1 MFEDQDPVES
11 FSDFVSRTS
20 PSAPAKRK
28 PAPATPAP
36 GSFGEFVQQSSKP
49 QREPD
54 GPEVPA
60 WALRQSRTIDVVPDA
75 LDFRG
80 PTEGDK
86 LVDRAMTAAGAVA
99 PPPTEARIGRSAFA
113 RRVRPERSAAAVASD
128 DAAAQSFERSNTPI
142 WTDNEPLTTDERRQA
157 SEGFLASLA
166 LDKQAQE
173 QQAKA
178 AVEAEAKRAPKD
190 AFSRVGGNFARG
202 VVSGAGQ
209 PIEMMATDDRHP
221 VLKEAAA
228 KALADIEDVAREYFP
243 LDRRDPAKLNPFKG
257 DFYSVDNAGKI
268 LTESIPYAAGT
279 TVPFAAISAGAGGA
293 ASLLAPEAAAAEVIP
308 RMTVA
313 DAVPAWAARRL
324 PARLAARELTEGVTG
339 ADLVGRAS
347 ASATGASSTAAQEY
361 EAAKRAGM
369 TDEQAARSA
378 AIGAVIGM
386 SEGLGAP
393 STVGKFR
400 RGAHII
406 DETVEEA
413 LQEGFSQAATGVNA
427 KYLTGYDPNK
437 PVSEIAGE
445 AAGNAL
451 VGGAVGGLMATPGGI
466 SKPHTAPGPQAQIR
480 PQIDERS
487 RLNEAALAQAATSP
501 AAPTAPPNQGGTQA
515 GPQPSAPSRPA
526 AGVLFPQAQAQP
538 AIEDLS
544 SLSPT
549 DRVNKL
555 LERTNQMREGRAQAN
570 VEQQLNKDFAEA
582 SGLLDAAEQGWDVD
596 RPTAELYVQSG
607 AKKLKS
613 ALSTLQS
620 SPGFQAELQAAAAG
634 QPLPATPYTTAVQ
647 TIQARLANAEALVN
661 RDADIARIEKEGRS
675 EVDRIQAEIQA
686 EADQAQKEQA
696 KLQRKDEKE
705 QAKFERKAQKED
717 EKASRLDARRR
728 LQEENKKARQAEME
742 LQRRTAQDERSRRI
756 AEAELQRISAHN
768 AALQQADKA
777 GQRSLQYHNEGRT
790 SEAIAELIVQQNQLR
805 DAVKYLP
812 RTSDAQAVKADLNRY
827 SGQIGNR
834 IGDLRR
840 QMRGGRGGRGETTEP
855 IPSLLSPDAIVNP
868 DGGVPKMLKAYEE
881 AHYQPGSSFQ
891 RLAEEQADETEETT
905 PLLTAIRRLGGIRD
919 DGITGGELRRLGVK
933 ESGTTGLVN
942 RNGSAPDRMR
952 EMLAGE
958 GYLPDDSTVSDLFDA
973 IEAEMR
979 GADRDE
985 EGESFDDYYRRQ
997 AEEEREAQRRGDGAT
1012 RGDSFEEYL
1021 ARQDRQAEIEPAE
1034 ERADDEPAGDSFGG
1048 FIAGQAEN
1056 PTDEEAEDLAAY
1068 ERAIKRSLAENPR
1081 PYGERTR
1088 PPEPGS
1094 SGLSFS
1100 GFNVMLA
1107 RHREEIDRLRTMD
1120 LNSPEAR
1127 EIISEIEADNARI
1140 GLEDNRGHLTPHLEE
1155 LITMIM
1161 SDQFE
1166 ALAEEEESLLDQIGD
1181 EIHRYHEEDA
1191 PAIEGE
1197 IAALDLVFEDEDM
1210 RELLEVAAAGDD
1222 NAASQFI
1229 DYGTQ
1234 FYGITEQTA
1243 TDLIETRRAARTAQ
1257 RADLARHDA
1266 PRPAQQ
1272 APRTPEKLTDREVRL
1287 LRTNPSDVFDE
1298 QFDSYMQAVEDLHAR
1313 AVRGEVDVDPTSI
1326 YDPVRWVG
1334 VPSDVVSRLIEN
1346 KSAPRAPLL
1355 NRIHGNRSARVDKGR
1370 LPARENVEIINKYK
1384 NADLLSLAK
1393 PTRANRMSRL
1403 TQLINA
1409 AKTTVEKNPSG
1420 AAKVWMDE
1428 VRDLLQRA
1436 LAARAQYEAENPSKA
1451 PGVKTVPGVVA
1462 HPDPKLDGKP
1472 VLARTS
1478 DGRVVVENSDNKGGI
1493 SVVKDRSE
1501 SPEAQEADDDRIV
1514 RERAEAAL
1522 KLAKES
1528 PAPEAWEFT
1537 REEFEALPKAYRG
1550 IRENSATEGLLFVT
1564 PQLALAKQHGKRV
1577 MEGRIVDLERLVPDP
1592 EVEGFEARD
1601 LTGRESFELGSAST
1615 TIDNFPPDRHEM
1627 LVRAAVRDGKPVP
1640 SRVLADYSDL
1650 ARPATKASTEPK
1662 EFEPLAGPTDP
1673 AVIKNRKREI
1683 GKLMPFNIQGNKSDL
1698 LAKGLGALMER
1709 AAKGTRRMIDAFAG
1723 SGTYTHYMRSRK
1735 IANQGDILNEFEPL
1749 RYIAHKQLRDNP
1761 EAVAAEADRVVADL
1775 RKLTAPIREGE
1786 PFSDTHDRIRQQVA
1800 AYFQGRLRALVV
1812 EGENLNER
1820 GRTGEPVEMVD
1831 SPETAG
1837 VYLVLQNQ
1845 SLNFLPV
1852 QAEVSAPTVSEN
1864 QSAFNFYEED
1874 AAAREPK
1881 FRLPGFGVISN
1892 ESGKVGLFAHGRE
1905 RILQSG
1911 VRALEA
1917 GRRMVGVDVRR
1928 GDGWALIGR
1937 EAKAGDLVPVDTSYL
1952 NRGSQE
1958 TSNYNK
1964 ATAEDAV
1971 PAIYNEKVRKNLLPA
1986 WDRGAKLVI
1995 TNNWDEGVASFLRSL
2010 GFRLVKAFR
2019 QGASKDDIQSG
2030 GAAELIAV
2038 NFDPATGEFF
2048 ERRRD
2053 DAPGVAAD
2061 VTGQSTLDRRSAD
2074 GGQAGSERLAE
2085 QPEGEDATVRGR
2097 RSDSGDGRQL
2107 TEEPK
2112 WVTEARARAAG
2123 GRPQLPDQVDVVG
2136 YEAYR
2141 PGITRPEWTQA
2152 VVEKLGSGAQRF
2164 TEATWQRLQPPRPK
2178 IHRRAE
2184 EAPVFYSQLERTI
2197 ESKMPAKASAE
2208 QVRAIIENPQNGV
2221 KSDEV
2226 KWSGLDDFLR
2236 DKRSVTKQE
2245 VSDFLKANRVEVKE
2259 ITRGGLEYDNTEE
2272 GLEALAAEAAQD
2284 DSLWDLLNTRREW
2297 DSFDSVE
2304 ARMDYLFMEDPE
2316 ALSAY
2321 INRGERAAATTRYS
2335 EYALPGAK
2343 PGSYRELLLTLP
2355 IGEDKT
2361 LRRFRIYD
2369 EDGNLEMPTYYNSE
2383 EEARDDWQAI
2393 TGSDLEE
2400 GHLVVREESPVK
2412 IPADRFMHS
2421 HWDEPNVLAHVRYN
2435 ERTDAKGKR
2444 VLFLEEIQSDW
2455 HQKGRRSG
2463 YKPSPEEARQQRAAW
2478 TEETDKLEQK
2488 LGEKTGQMIQIEKEI
2503 QRTRKANKE
2512 AFPQHTIKDRDG
2524 GILYQGNDGK
2534 AAFLTL
2540 KENER
2545 DSGAWEDYDAV
2556 PKLPQSFHDLTSE
2569 WQRLGNETDGIR
2581 ARIEEINSNRKL
2593 LSTAELGGPPKAP
2606 FSKTWHEFAFKRM
2619 LRYAAENG
2627 YDRIAWAT
2635 GEQQAERYD
2644 LSKQVSEVGY
2654 VQGRNGRFTIYAKP
2668 VTGGNVS
2675 EVAKG
2680 IEAEKLSDYVG
2691 KELAEKMI
2699 AGEGAPNRSGDSIKI
2714 FRGVD
2719 LKIGGEGLKG
2729 FYDRILPAFANKY
2742 AKKWGAKVQEVNL
2755 GRLPKAENLQVFEG
2769 NHGGFVVARD
2779 EEGLGA
2785 LPGVY
2790 KTRAEAEAEILRLQR
2805 EDKRQGFGFNLVFD
2819 DHGPYHGQ
2827 VLRDENNA
2835 PVFFPS
2841 AMEAEQHMQDE
2852 GLPQMTVT
2860 PASKAVAHGVDVTPE
2875 MRASVMKGQPL
2886 FRKEPVFYSQLER
2899 TINAKMPAKASAAQ
2913 IRAIIE
2919 NPQSGVKPD
2928 EVKWTGLDDF
2938 LGTKE
2943 SFTKQEVLDHLAE
2956 NRVELKEVMKSDS
2969 TQASSMQ
2976 RELNSLAS
2984 LGAYRSPEQEREYN
2998 SLARRL
3004 QRLQED
3010 GGGAKYAQHSLGGY
3024 DPGTYRELLLTLPPR
3039 PSVQK
3044 FEPYQDPSG
3053 RWWAYNVA
3061 REVLEYAV
3069 GPDGRSGFPTRA
3081 GAEEH
3086 ARELRAKPDPTPGST
3101 YTSSHYSEPN
3111 ILAHVRFDE
3120 RSDADGKRVL
3130 FVQEIQSDWHQAG
3143 RKGGYREKWPKEK
3156 VDKFTVRPTPSDAG
3170 YWMVLDGDGNI
3181 VGSPPVRFNKTA
3193 EAALALIKKSALD
3206 GTLNGMGK
3214 VPDAPF
3220 KKTWHELAF
3229 KRVLRFAAENGFD
3242 KIAWTT
3248 GEQQADRYDLSKQV
3262 DMVRAAKDGEG
3273 TYVLFAFK
3281 GGVTVFSEHKVP
3293 ADRVAD
3299 YLGKDLAERILAEA
3313 GEVNPRQTNWDG
3325 YAEYSGVDLKVGGQ
3339 GMKGFYDKILPSFAS
3354 KYGKKW
3360 GAKVG
3365 VTEISSRTPDPMH
3378 TRSIRR
3384 EGTNILATQNDGHE
3398 HIPLGHRYNTEAE
3411 AEAALQA
3418 WQERMDKTRQAES
3431 ARVHSMDIT
3440 PEMRASVEE
3449 GQPLFRKEPTFYSQ
3463 LERTITAKM
3472 PAKASAAQVRAI
3484 LSNPQN
3490 GVKADEL
3497 KWTGL
3502 DNLLERGGHFTKEQ
3516 VLDHLRQNRVQ
3527 FDEVVKGARPG
3538 VERRLPPDQIV
3549 RRLNEEDADIFGEP
3563 VGSWG
3568 LFSLIDRS
3576 DEDDLIVPLGN
3587 WPTYEHAVDAAFAS
3601 AEEAGIDYEEHMG
3614 AVSNTDAK
3622 FSHYTLPGEKA
3633 DYTELLLT
3641 LPVEDRSV
3649 RELPADY
3656 RVEQPRRGGDGWTV
3670 YDPQGR
3676 DYGYGSTREQAIED
3690 ALRLLNDLAE
3700 PSEGVYNSSHYGEP
3714 NILAHVRFDTRTDAD
3729 GKRILFLEEV
3739 QSDWHQEGRK
3749 RGYKPNSR
3757 ELAALDKELE
3767 QALSAYN
3774 QAFARWREATG
3785 GRNVAVFDST
3795 SEGAEMLG
3803 RLRELQQS
3811 RYPSGNAVPDAPF
3824 KKTWHELVF
3833 KRMLRHAAENGFDR
3847 VGWTTGAQQADRYDL
3862 AKQVSEIRVYKRYN
3876 GDGFNVNARGLNG
3889 EMVVMQH
3896 AKTADDLADLIGK
3909 DAAQKALDI
3918 IESGNRLPTGEQAA
3932 FLRGDDLKVGGS
3944 GMRGF
3949 YDKILPA
3956 FASKYAKK
3964 WGAKVGETN
3973 LADAYGQDDAT
3984 IPRDQVVNH
3993 PAFIR
3998 DRGQGLSYDDA
4009 YMNAEGEIFQE
4020 RAAQQ
4025 GLNKIHFIDVTPAMR
4040 ESVLEGQPLFQKPS
4054 AQGLPGLTEADL
4066 PQIIADAR
4074 VTFKSGKRG
4083 ASGTVYANDS
4093 AAHILRAAFKEVY
4106 GEDADLL
4113 NFNTESSVIQAMAE
4127 VIEKDAGDAY
4137 FQAKTRKQLRSIA
4150 RELQAAADAADT
4162 VSVIFADKGRGF
4174 SDIAKSRRHE
4184 LTHAAQS
4191 GLQNSRGFLQGHRFG
4206 RVIADRLAEMGYAP
4220 EDRTMEAA
4228 AFVAGGEWQRVGL
4241 TEQQGREFLHDYF
4254 DDIART
4260 NGREA
4265 LERFVTLAPKIKSAL
4280 AEVKER
4286 YGTQRQNPAGSESGK
4301 SAQGDRGAD
4310 EPRQSGSG
4318 GSKVSRRVEPGVQG
4332 QGRADGEDSSDR
4344 KREVSAGRGFS
4355 VGPLENEPTGPIAA
4369 SGLGV
4374 LQQVAAGKNPRTTPL
4389 REIVADHR
4397 PIQVDPLKIQDQAL
4411 EAIVKAGVARTLPGA
4426 RALYWAD
4433 KLKARGLTNRL
4444 ANRQAKFIEDAIA
4457 KTNAIIEAS
4466 ERMARADRTGAEYQ
4480 KARKELQQL
4489 RRELHAQLAKLSDY
4503 SGPVEYAAKYS
4514 KAALLTAAHI
4524 LTNNILDQVA
4534 SFPLHEAQ
4542 KMLGFMLP
4550 VKALQK
4556 WGVDVDRTSV
4566 DFRDL
4571 VPAIAREFGA
4581 VLRGT
4586 KDALPDIYQML
4597 RYGTTDLLLDEE
4609 VARQQADDLDEEGKP
4624 RTGGADRY
4632 ELGKRARGVPGLDQ
4646 TIAAIGRMHG
4656 AADAFGRRWAL
4667 TTALTAQA
4675 NAIAKK
4681 VGKEHGLSTK
4691 EIKDLAVDLAAEP
4704 SPQMMVLAAD
4714 EANRFILD
4722 FPTFIHN
4729 AIQTLRKVGSNDP
4742 KYKLASLAFNRALD
4756 FVVKFEK
4763 IPLAAQMQSLVHYSP
4778 VGLIGQGYNVRQASL
4793 SKKAGKPISKA
4804 ESAEIAE
4811 RLRQGLLGTLM
4822 WAGVGVLGSLGYL
4835 QFTGGGD
4842 DRNRVRNAEG
4852 ALGENPFEPELVVGD
4867 TAIGISKL
4875 GVAGRAGSLAARV
4888 ASAARRR
4895 TDPLTGEQEPVSKVA
4910 TRSAKA
4916 AAEGLINDN
4925 PVGRGVGEIIGP
4937 ALSGQFGEFGQKFV
4951 RGQVRSF
4958 VPGILRDLAK
4968 LQDPTA
4974 RIPDD
4979 TSFSSQLE
4987 GDFRSGN
4994 PWTRGTLQPRLDA
5007 MGRPIKE
5014 ANPFLPY
5021 RPIEDVPRRR
5031 ELEEMRRL
5039 GTGPSSV
5046 KREKGTSA
5054 PDFNKEVTSRASQ
5067 TKAAL
5072 DRITPGQA
5080 VRSDAARARVYAS
5093 ELTGAAMK
5101 RADKLSPESVQTE
5114 YDIEALRAD
5123 AYAALRELPAYQSLN
5138 DRQKEAARKR
5148 VDERLKSGRARAAS
5162 SRAGE
5167 KPAALPGSSARDLAR
5182 EAITSR

>member
-1 MFEDQDPVES
+1 MFEDQGQDPVES
-11 FSDFVSRTS
+11 FGDFVSRTS
-20 PSAPAKRK
+20 TSAPAKRK
-28 PAPATPAP
+28 PAPVPAPSVPAP
-36 GSFGEFVQQSSKP
+36 GSFGEFVQRSKS
-49 QREPD
+49 QRQPD
-54 GPEVPA
+54 GPEVPD
-60 WALRQSRTIDVVPDA
+60 WALRQQRTIDVVPDA

-99 PPPTEARIGRSAFA
+99 PPPTEARIGRTAFA
-113 RRVRPERSAAAVASD
+113 RKVRPQRSAAAVASD
-128 DAAAQSFERSNTPI
+128 DAAAQSFQRSTTPE
-142 WTDNEPLTTDERRQA
+142 WTDNEPLTPEERHQA

-166 LDKQAQE
+166 LDKQAREQE
-173 QQAKA
+173 AKA
-178 AVEAEAKRAPKD
+178 AVEAEARRAPKD

-221 VLKEAAA
+221 VLKEVAA
-228 KALADIEDVAREYFP
+228 KTLGDIEDVAREYFP
-243 LDRRDPAKLNPFKG
+243 LDHRDPAKLNPFKG
-257 DFYSVDNAGKI
+257 DFYSADNAGKI

-279 TVPFAAISAGAGGA
+279 TVPFAAISAGAGGV

-313 DAVPAWAARRL
+313 DAIPAWAARRL
-324 PARLAARELTEGVTG
+324 PSRLAARELTEGVTG

-369 TDEQAARSA
+369 SDNEAARSA

-393 STVGKFR
+393 STVGQFR
-400 RGAHII
+400 RGAHIANEAI
-406 DETVEEA
+406 EEA

-466 SKPHTAPGPQAQIR
+466 SKPHTAPSPQTHIR

-501 AAPTAPPNQGGTQA
+501 AAPAAPTNQGGTQA
-515 GPQPSAPSRPA
+515 NPQPAAPPQSAPA
-526 AGVLFPQAQAQP
+526 VLFPNAQVQP
-538 AIEDLS
+538 AVEDLS

-549 DRVNKL
+549 DRVAKL
-555 LERTNQMREGRAQAN
+555 LERTKQMREGKTQAN
-570 VEQQLNKDFAEA
+570 VEQQLNKEFTEA

-596 RPTAELYVQSG
+596 RPTAELYVQAG
-607 AKKLKS
+607 AKRLKA
-613 ALSTLQS
+613 ALGTLQS
-620 SPGFQAELQAAAAG
+620 SPGFQAELQAAASG
-634 QPLPATPYTTAVQ
+634 QPLPATPYTTAVR
-647 TIQARLANAEALVN
+647 TIQDRLANADALVN
-661 RDADIARIEKEGRS
+661 RDADIERIQKEGQT
-675 EVDRIQAEIQA
+675 EVDRIQKELQV
-686 EADQAQKEQA
+686 EADQAQKEQV
-696 KLQRKDEKE
+696 KLQRRDAKE
-705 QAKFERKAQKED
+705 QAKFDRKAQKEED
-717 EKASRLDARRR
+717 RASRLEARRQQ
-728 LQEENKKARQAEME
+728 QEANKKARQVEME
-742 LQRRTAQDERSRRI
+742 NQRQTAQNERDRKL
-756 AEAELQRISAHN
+756 AVAELQRISAHN
-768 AALQQADKA
+768 AALQQADEA
-777 GQRSLQYHNEGRT
+777 GRRSLQYHNEGRT
-790 SEAIAELIVQQNQLR
+790 SEAVAELVVQQNQIR

-812 RTSDAQAVKADLNRY
+812 RTPDAQAVKADLNRY

-840 QMRGGRGGRGETTEP
+840 QMRGGRSGRGEVTQP
-855 IPSLLSPDAIVNP
+855 IPSLLSADAIVNP
-868 DGGVPKMLKAYEE
+868 EGGVPRMPKPYEE

-891 RLAEEQADETEETT
+891 RLAEEQRDETEETT

-933 ESGTTGLVN
+933 ESGTTGIAN
-942 RNGSAPDRMR
+942 RNGSPPDRMR
-952 EMLAGE
+952 EMLASE

-979 GADRDE
+979 GGSDTSE
-985 EGESFDDYYRRQ
+985 EESFDEYYRRL
-997 AEEEREAQRRGDGAT
+997 AEEERNAQRRGDGEAG
-1012 RGDSFEEYL
+1012 RDSFEEYL
-1021 ARQDRQAEIEPAE
+1021 ARQDRRAENVPTEG
-1034 ERADDEPAGDSFGG
+1034 RADNTHANDSFTEFLDKHGKDL
-1048 FIAGQAEN
+1048 
-1056 PTDEEAEDLAAY
+1056 TDEEAEDFAAY
-1068 ERAIKRSLAENPR
+1068 ERTIKRSLSENPR

-1100 GFNVMLA
+1100 GFNIML
-1107 RHREEIDRLRTMD
+1107 RRNGEKIERLRTMD
-1120 LNSPEAR
+1120 LNSPKAQQ
-1127 EIISEIEADNARI
+1127 IISEIEADNARM
-1140 GLEDNRGHLTPHLEE
+1140 GLEDNRSHLTPHLEE

-1166 ALAEEEESLLDQIGD
+1166 ALAEEEETLLDQIGD
-1181 EIHRYHEEDA
+1181 EAELHPEEDR
-1191 PAIEGE
+1191 PAIDRE
-1197 IAALDLVFEDEDM
+1197 IAALDLVFEDKDLL
-1210 RELLEVAAAGDD
+1210 ELLEVASRGDD

-1243 TDLIETRRAARTAQ
+1243 QDLIETRRAARAA
-1257 RADLARHDA
+1257 RRENLAHHDA

-1272 APRTPEKLTDREVRL
+1272 APSAPEKLTDREVQL

-1298 QFDSYMQAVEDLHAR
+1298 QFDSYMHAIEDLHAR
-1313 AVRGEVDVDPTSI
+1313 AVRGEVDVDPGTI
-1326 YDPVRWVG
+1326 YDPARWVG

-1355 NRIHGNRSARVDKGR
+1355 NRIHGNRGGRVEKNR

-1384 NADLLSLAK
+1384 NADLLRLAK

-1403 TQLINA
+1403 TQIINA
-1409 AKTTVEKNPSG
+1409 AKITVEKNPSG
-1420 AAKVWMDE
+1420 ASKVWMGE
-1428 VRDLLQRA
+1428 VRDLLERA
-1436 LAARAQYEAENPSKA
+1436 LAARAQYEKENPPKA
-1451 PGVKTVPGVVA
+1451 PAAKPVPGAVV

-1478 DGRVVVENSDNKGGI
+1478 DGRVVVENPDNKGGVSI
-1493 SVVKDRSE
+1493 VKDRS
-1501 SPEAQEADDDRIV
+1501 
-1514 RERAEAAL
+1514 
-1522 KLAKES
+1522 
-1528 PAPEAWEFT
+1528 
-1537 REEFEALPKAYRG
+1537 G
-1550 IRENSATEGLLFVT
+1550 
-1564 PQLALAKQHGKRV
+1564 
-1577 MEGRIVDLERLVPDP
+1577 
-1592 EVEGFEARD
+1592 EVEG
-1601 LTGRESFELGSAST
+1601 REF
-1615 TIDNFPPDRHEM
+1615 
-1627 LVRAAVRDGKPVP
+1627 V
-1640 SRVLADYSDL
+1640 
-1650 ARPATKASTEPK
+1650 
-1662 EFEPLAGPTDP
+1662 PLAGPTDP

-1812 EGENLNER
+1812 EGESLNER

-1837 VYLVLQNQ
+1837 IYLVLQNQ
-1845 SLNFLPV
+1845 SFNFLPV

-1892 ESGKVGLFAHGRE
+1892 EGGKVGLFAHGRE

-1911 VRALEA
+1911 SRAIEA
-1917 GRRMVGVDVRR
+1917 GRRMQGVDVRR

-2053 DAPGVAAD
+2053 DAPGVAAEI
-2061 VTGQSTLDRRSAD
+2061 VSRPALDRRGAA
-2074 GGQAGSERLAE
+2074 GGQVESGRLAG
-2085 QPEGEDATVRGR
+2085 QPEGKDAAVRGR
-2097 RSDSGDGRQL
+2097 GVDSGNAGQL
-2107 TEEPK
+2107 TEEPS
-2112 WVTEARARAAG
+2112 WVTEARARVAG

-2136 YEAYR
+2136 YETYR
-2141 PGITRPEWTQA
+2141 PGMTRPEWTNA
-2152 VVEKLGSGAQRF
+2152 VTEKLGRGAQRF
-2164 TEATWQRLQPPRPK
+2164 TDATWQRLQPPPPK
-2178 IHRRAE
+2178 IHRRVE
-2184 EAPVFYSQLERTI
+2184 ETPAFYSQLERTI
-2197 ESKMPAKASAE
+2197 EAKMPAKASAD
-2208 QVRAIIENPQNGV
+2208 QVRAILINPQNGV
-2221 KSDEV
+2221 KADEV

-2245 VSDFLKANRVEVKE
+2245 VSEFLAANRIEVRDVMK
-2259 ITRGGLEYDNTEE
+2259 GGAGQYENSEDGLSRLIEDAAADPGLWEKLDTGVAFDNFEDTEE
-2272 GLEALAAEAAQD
+2272 RAMYLASGNPEAAG
-2284 DSLWDLLNTRREW
+2284 
-2297 DSFDSVE
+2297 F
-2304 ARMDYLFMEDPE
+2304 
-2316 ALSAY
+2316 Y
-2321 INRGERAAATTRYS
+2321 ITNVDHPGEFVQ
-2335 EYALPGAK
+2335 YADHVLPGAK
-2343 PGSYRELLLTLP
+2343 PDSYRELLLTLP
-2355 IGEDKT
+2355 RKKQGQEFADEYNRYFSALHRKYGDGVRVKASQSELDELDRLNSMSERGEGENYT
-2361 LRRFRIYD
+2361 SGHF
-2369 EDGNLEMPTYYNSE
+2369 
-2383 EEARDDWQAI
+2383 DD
-2393 TGSDLEE
+2393 
-2400 GHLVVREESPVK
+2400 
-2412 IPADRFMHS
+2412 
-2421 HWDEPNVLAHVRYN
+2421 PNVLAHVRFN
-2435 ERTDAKGKR
+2435 DRTDADGKR

-2455 HQKGRRSG
+2455 HQKGRKSG
-2463 YKPSPEEARQQRAAW
+2463 YREKWPQAKVDRFTVDPTTGNFGYW
-2478 TEETDKLEQK
+2478 TV
-2488 LGEKTGQMIQIEKEI
+2488 
-2503 QRTRKANKE
+2503 
-2512 AFPQHTIKDRDG
+2512 RDG
-2524 GILYQGNDGK
+2524 DGYIIAQPPLQFNK
-2534 AAFLTL
+2534 TPEAALALVKKSALDGTL
-2540 KENER
+2540 NGMGR
-2545 DSGAWEDYDAV
+2545 V
-2556 PKLPQSFHDLTSE
+2556 PD
-2569 WQRLGNETDGIR
+2569 
-2581 ARIEEINSNRKL
+2581 
-2593 LSTAELGGPPKAP
+2593 AP
-2606 FSKTWHEFAFKRM
+2606 FKKNWHEFAFKRM
-2619 LRYAAENG
+2619 LRYAAEKG
-2627 YDRIAWAT
+2627 YDRVAWTT
-2635 GEQQAERYD
+2635 GEQQADRYD
-2644 LSKQVSEVGY
+2644 LSKHVDRLALVRSTAPGDNGQLTLFAYKG
-2654 VQGRNGRFTIYAKP
+2654 GRQILAKE
-2668 VTGGNVS
+2668 T
-2675 EVAKG
+2675 A
-2680 IEAEKLSDYVG
+2680 AEELPDIVG
-2691 KELAEKMI
+2691 KDVAQRLLDQPESKPSQFMTTE
-2699 AGEGAPNRSGDSIKI
+2699 RSLS
-2714 FRGVD
+2714 GVD
-2719 LKIGGEGLKG
+2719 LRVGGEGMKG
-2729 FYDRILPAFANKY
+2729 FYDRILPAFAAKY
-2742 AKKWGAKVQEVNL
+2742 GKKWGTRVEQIDV
-2755 GRLPKAENLQVFEG
+2755 GPKASFSLRFDDRRQF
-2769 NHGGFVVARD
+2769 HGELLRD
-2779 EEGLGA
+2779 DNNQPLTFKSS
-2785 LPGVY
+2785 L
-2790 KTRAEAEAEILRLQR
+2790 EAESFIQ
-2805 EDKRQGFGFNLVFD
+2805 
-2819 DHGPYHGQ
+2819 
-2827 VLRDENNA
+2827 
-2835 PVFFPS
+2835 
-2841 AMEAEQHMQDE
+2841 EA
-2852 GLPQMTVT
+2852 GLPEMEVVRNPDLLVHSVQ
-2860 PASKAVAHGVDVTPE
+2860 VTPE

-2919 NPQSGVKPD
+2919 NPQSGVK
-2928 EVKWTGLDDF
+2928 
-2938 LGTKE
+2938 
-2943 SFTKQEVLDHLAE
+2943 
-2956 NRVELKEVMKSDS
+2956 
-2969 TQASSMQ
+2969 
-2976 RELNSLAS
+2976 
-2984 LGAYRSPEQEREYN
+2984 
-2998 SLARRL
+2998 
-3004 QRLQED
+3004 
-3010 GGGAKYAQHSLGGY
+3010 
-3024 DPGTYRELLLTLPPR
+3024 
-3039 PSVQK
+3039 
-3044 FEPYQDPSG
+3044 
-3053 RWWAYNVA
+3053 
-3061 REVLEYAV
+3061 
-3069 GPDGRSGFPTRA
+3069 
-3081 GAEEH
+3081 
-3086 ARELRAKPDPTPGST
+3086 
-3101 YTSSHYSEPN
+3101 
-3111 ILAHVRFDE
+3111 
-3120 RSDADGKRVL
+3120 
-3130 FVQEIQSDWHQAG
+3130 
-3143 RKGGYREKWPKEK
+3143 
-3156 VDKFTVRPTPSDAG
+3156 
-3170 YWMVLDGDGNI
+3170 
-3181 VGSPPVRFNKTA
+3181 
-3193 EAALALIKKSALD
+3193 
-3206 GTLNGMGK
+3206 
-3214 VPDAPF
+3214 
-3220 KKTWHELAF
+3220 
-3229 KRVLRFAAENGFD
+3229 
-3242 KIAWTT
+3242 
-3248 GEQQADRYDLSKQV
+3248 
-3262 DMVRAAKDGEG
+3262 
-3273 TYVLFAFK
+3273 
-3281 GGVTVFSEHKVP
+3281 
-3293 ADRVAD
+3293 
-3299 YLGKDLAERILAEA
+3299 
-3313 GEVNPRQTNWDG
+3313 
-3325 YAEYSGVDLKVGGQ
+3325 
-3339 GMKGFYDKILPSFAS
+3339 
-3354 KYGKKW
+3354 
-3360 GAKVG
+3360 
-3365 VTEISSRTPDPMH
+3365 
-3378 TRSIRR
+3378 
-3384 EGTNILATQNDGHE
+3384 
-3398 HIPLGHRYNTEAE
+3398 
-3411 AEAALQA
+3411 
-3418 WQERMDKTRQAES
+3418 
-3431 ARVHSMDIT
+3431 
-3440 PEMRASVEE
+3440 
-3449 GQPLFRKEPTFYSQ
+3449 
-3463 LERTITAKM
+3463 
-3472 PAKASAAQVRAI
+3472 
-3484 LSNPQN
+3484 
-3490 GVKADEL
+3490 ADEL

-3502 DNLLERGGHFTKEQ
+3502 DDLLERGGHFTKEQ

-3568 LFSLIDRS
+3568 LFSVIEVS

-3622 FSHYTLPGEKA
+3622 FSHYTLPGERA

-3641 LPVEDRSV
+3641 LPVEDRTV
-3649 RELPADY
+3649 RELPAGY
-3656 RVEQPRRGGDGWTV
+3656 KVEQPRPGGDGWTV

-3676 DYGYGSTREQAIED
+3676 DYGYGDTREQAIED

-3757 ELAALDKELE
+3757 DLDALDKELE
-3767 QALSAYN
+3767 QALSVYN
-3774 QAFARWREATG
+3774 QALARWREATG

-3795 SEGAEMLG
+3795 PEGAEMLG

-3847 VGWTTGAQQADRYDL
+3847 MGWTTGAQQADRYDL

-3964 WGAKVGETN
+3964 WGVKVGETS
-3973 LADAYGQDDAT
+3973 LADAYGHDDAT
-3984 IPRDQVVNH
+3984 IPRDRVVNH

-3998 DRGQGLSYDDA
+3998 DREQGLSYDDA

-4025 GLNKIHFIDVTPAMR
+4025 GFNKIHFIDVTPAMR
-4040 ESVLEGQPLFQKPS
+4040 ESVLEGQPLFQKPG

-4083 ASGTVYANDS
+4083 APGTVYANDS
-4093 AAHILRAAFKEVY
+4093 ASHILRAAFKEIY

-4113 NFNTESSVIQAMAE
+4113 NFNTESSVIQAMVD

-4137 FQAKTRKQLRSIA
+4137 FQAKTRKQLRAIA
-4150 RELQAAADAADT
+4150 RELRAAADAADT

-4206 RVIADRLAEMGYAP
+4206 RVIADHLAEMGYALD
-4220 EDRTMEAA
+4220 DRTMEAA

-4286 YGTQRQNPAGSESGK
+4286 YGTQRQDPAGSE
-4301 SAQGDRGAD
+4301 RGAAASGD
-4310 EPRQSGSG
+4310 GESSEARQSSSG
-4318 GSKVSRRVEPGVQG
+4318 GSKVSRRVEPGAEG
-4332 QGRADGEDSSDR
+4332 HGRADGKDSSEPRGKKVD
-4344 KREVSAGRGFS
+4344 GRGFS
-4355 VGPLENEPTGPIAA
+4355 IGPLENEPTGPIAA
-4369 SGLGV
+4369 SALGV
-4374 LQQVAAGKNPRTTPL
+4374 LQQAAAGKNPKTTPL
-4389 REIVADHR
+4389 REIVAEHR
-4397 PIQVDPLKIQDQAL
+4397 PILVDPLKIQDQAL

-4426 RALYWAD
+4426 RALHWAD

-4457 KTNAIIEAS
+4457 RTSSIIEAS
-4466 ERMARADRTGAEYQ
+4466 ERMGRADRGGAEYQ
-4480 KARKELQQL
+4480 KAKKELQQL

-4556 WGVDVDRTSV
+4556 WGVDVERSSV

-4586 KDALPDIYQML
+4586 KDALPDIVQML

-4609 VARQQADDLDEEGKP
+4609 VARQQADDLDEEGRP

-4681 VGKEHGLSTK
+4681 VGKEHGLSAK
-4691 EIKDLAVDLAAEP
+4691 EIKDLAVDLASEP

-4729 AIQTLRKVGSNDP
+4729 AIQTLRKVGSSDP
-4742 KYKLASLAFNRALD
+4742 KHKLANLAFNRALD

-4778 VGLIGQGYNVRQASL
+4778 VGLIGQAYSVRQASL
-4793 SKKAGKPISKA
+4793 AKKAGKPISKA
-4804 ESAEIAE
+4804 DSAEIAE
-4811 RLRQGLLGTLM
+4811 RLRQAMLGTLM

-4842 DRNRVRNAEG
+4842 DRDRVRNAEG

-4867 TAIGISKL
+4867 TAFGINKL
-4875 GVAGRAGSLAARV
+4875 GVVGRAGSLAARV
-4888 ASAARRR
+4888 ATAARRR
-4895 TDPLTGEQEPVSKVA
+4895 TDPLTGEQEPASKVA

-4916 AAEGLINDN
+4916 VAEGLINDN

-4937 ALSGQFGEFGQKFV
+4937 ALSGQFGDFGQKFL

-4968 LQDPTA
+4968 LQDSTA

-4979 TSFSSQLE
+4979 TSFSSQINA
-4987 GDFRSGN
+4987 DFRSGN
-4994 PWTRGTLQPRLDA
+4994 PWTRSSLEPRLDA
-5007 MGRPIKE
+5007 MGRPVKE

-5021 RPIEDVPRRR
+5021 RSIEDVPRRR

-5039 GTGPSSV
+5039 GTGPSAE

-5054 PDFNKEVTSRASQ
+5054 SDFNKQVSSRAAQ

-5072 DRITPGQA
+5072 DRIAPGQA

-5093 ELTGAAMK
+5093 GLTSAAMK
-5101 RADKLSPESVQTE
+5101 RADKLSDGSVQAK

-5123 AYAALRELPAYQSLN
+5123 AYSALRELPAYQALS

-5148 VDERLKSGRARAAS
+5148 VDERLKGSKARAAS

-5167 KPAALPGSSARDLAR
+5167 KAAALPDASGRDLAR
-5182 EAITSR
+5182 EAISSR